1 MYIGVVREP
10 FISVALYEYAIS
22 VSVGVKSV
30 VVTLNASTSN
40 DEDDVDDVVGA
51 LPQLQLEDNQVV
63 DHESDSESGYE
74 SDGLIIQQ

>member
-1 MYIGVVREP
+1 MPLSR
-10 FISVALYEYAIS
+10 
-22 VSVGVKSV
+22 
-30 VVTLNASTSN
+30 TSTPSTFLATG
-40 DEDDVDDVVGA
+40 EFSDVDDVVGA